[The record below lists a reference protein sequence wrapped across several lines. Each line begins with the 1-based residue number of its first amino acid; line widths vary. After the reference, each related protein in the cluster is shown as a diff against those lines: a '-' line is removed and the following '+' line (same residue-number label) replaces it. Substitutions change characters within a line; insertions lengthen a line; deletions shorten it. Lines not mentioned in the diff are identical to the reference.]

1 MSSVTIID
9 PRSPLQ
15 PLAAHAAERNILVGH
30 RFVESDDDLALRAD
44 ELGSFSNS
52 IAKVR
57 RLSGAARIVARTL
70 LRQLGV
76 PPCSIPKDGKGA
88 PVWPPGV
95 VGSLAHTDDIAV
107 AAVALE
113 SNGLSIGIDIEP
125 DVDLPDGLTEIVAT
139 PNELRRYND
148 GILRSRL
155 LFVAKEA
162 VYKATFPLDRRF
174 LDFLDVE
181 VDLDRRLARTRTGM
195 NCQIFFARGAHLAAL
210 AIVDAPR
217 RDRN

>member
-1 MSSVTIID
+1 MSGVMMIE

-15 PLAAHAAERNILVGH
+15 PLMAHADERNILVGH
-30 RFVESDDDLALRAD
+30 RFVQPNDDLALRAD
-44 ELGSFSNS
+44 EVGSFSNS

-70 LRQLGV
+70 LQQLGV
-76 PPCSIPKDGKGA
+76 APCSIPKDGKGA
-88 PVWPPGV
+88 PVWPAGV
-95 VGSLAHTDDIAV
+95 VGSLAHADDIAV
-107 AAVALE
+107 AAVALQ

-139 PNELRRYND
+139 PNELRRYDD

-162 VYKATFPLDRRF
+162 VYKATFPLDRQF

-181 VDLDRRLARTRTGM
+181 IDLDRRLGRTRNGM
-195 NCQIFFARGAHLAAL
+195 NCQIFFARGAHLAVL
-210 AIVDAPR
+210 AVMPWA
-217 RDRN
+217 DR

>member
-1 MSSVTIID
+1 MSGVMMIE

-30 RFVESDDDLALRAD
+30 RFVQSNDDLALRAD
-44 ELGSFSNS
+44 EVGSFSNS

-70 LRQLGV
+70 LQQLGV
-76 PPCSIPKDGKGA
+76 SPCSIPKDGKGA

-95 VGSLAHTDDIAV
+95 VGSLAHADDIAV

-125 DVDLPDGLTEIVAT
+125 DVDLPD
-139 PNELRRYND
+139 LRRYHD

-155 LFVAKEA
+155 LFVAKEPS
-162 VYKATFPLDRRF
+162 T
-174 LDFLDVE
+174 
-181 VDLDRRLARTRTGM
+181 RRLFPWTDGFSTFWTSKLISTSASRTREE
-195 NCQIFFARGAHLAAL
+195 
-210 AIVDAPR
+210 
-217 RDRN
+217 RDELSNLLRSGRSSG

>member
-1 MSSVTIID
+1 MSGATMID

-15 PLAAHAAERNILVGH
+15 PLAAHAAERNIRVGH
-30 RFVESDDDLALRAD
+30 RFVQSDDDLALRAD
-44 ELGSFSNS
+44 ELGSFSNP

-70 LRQLGV
+70 LQELDV
-76 PPCSIPKDGKGA
+76 SSCSIPKNVKGA

-95 VGSLAHTDDIAV
+95 VGSLAHADEIAV

-113 SNGLSIGIDIEP
+113 TAGLSVGIDIEP
-125 DVDLPDGLTEIVAT
+125 DVDLPDGLIEIVAT
-139 PNELRRYND
+139 PNELRRYHD

-162 VYKATFPLDRRF
+162 VYKATFPLDSQF

-181 VDLDRRLARTRTGM
+181 IDLGRRLARTRNGM

-210 AIVDAPR
+210 AMTPIR
-217 RDRN
+217 GGN